1 VCYFTNGQQLALEE
15 YLENNEVTKFFNRTT
30 RFIHEMWDDMVT
42 MIVIEKDRRMETISK
57 VVPIML
63 MVYL

>member
-1 VCYFTNGQQLALEE
+1 
-15 YLENNEVTKFFNRTT
+15 
-30 RFIHEMWDDMVT
+30 MWDDMVT
-42 MIVIEKDRRMETISK
+42 MIVIEKDMRMETISK